1 MISRIKEFGVIP
13 VVVLDDANDARDLAK
28 ALINGGLPVAEV
40 TFRTAAAKEAI
51 SIISK
56 EFPEMLIG
64 AGTVLTVKQVED
76 AVSSGAK
83 FIVAPGF
90 DPEIVDYC
98 LNNNIPVF
106 PGCVTPS
113 EVTQAFKRGLD
124 IVKFFPAG
132 EFGGLK
138 MIKAISGPFPNMK
151 FIPTGGV
158 NAENLRDYMAS
169 DKIFACGGT
178 WIAKKDLISNKE
190 FDKIE
195 ALVKEAVAIVKEV
208 RG

>member
-1 MISRIKEFGVIP
+1 MINKIKEFGVIP
-13 VVVLDDANDARDLAK
+13 VVVIDDAKDAKDLAS
-28 ALINGGLPVAEV
+28 ALVKGGLPIAEV

-51 SIISK
+51 SIMSM
-56 EFPEMLIG
+56 EFPNMLVG
-64 AGTVLTVKQVED
+64 AGTVLSVDQVKA
-76 AVSSGAK
+76 AVSAGAK

-90 DPEIVDYC
+90 DPDVVDYC
-98 LNNNIPVF
+98 LENNIPVF

-113 EVTQAFKRGLD
+113 EITQAYKRGLNV
-124 IVKFFPAG
+124 VKFFPAG

-138 MIKAISGPFPNMK
+138 MIKAISGPFPTMK

-158 NAENLRDYMAS
+158 NAENLKDYMLS
-169 DKIFACGGT
+169 DKILACGGT

-195 ALVKEAVAIVKEV
+195 ALVKEAVSIVKEF